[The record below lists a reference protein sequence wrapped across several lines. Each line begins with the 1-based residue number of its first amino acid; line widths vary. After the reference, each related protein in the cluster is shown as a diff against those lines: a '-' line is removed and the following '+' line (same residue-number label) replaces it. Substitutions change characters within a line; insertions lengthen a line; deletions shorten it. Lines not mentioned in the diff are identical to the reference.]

1 MRALVIYDLTG
12 RVWSIT
18 YGESNIPQGIFSI
31 FVEIPAGMQLSKIDV
46 SDLNNPKPV
55 FTDLP
60 ESDIGKLRRKIE
72 SLETQLTE
80 TQLALTEQYEA
91 NLALEDEVMN
101 TQLALTELYESREE

>member
-12 RVWSIT
+12 RVWAIT
-18 YGESNIPQGIFSI
+18 YGESSMPQGIFSM
-31 FVEIPAGMQLSKIDV
+31 FVEIPAGMQLAKIDV
-46 SDLNNPKPV
+46 SDLENPRPV

-80 TQLALTEQYEA
+80 AQLALTEQHEA
-91 NLALEDEVMN
+91 NLSLEDEVTN
-101 TQLALTELYESREE
+101 TQLALTELYELKED